1 MRIRRAYLLG
11 LFDSSTLYCKA
22 WWMATSDRTAQ
33 LRKGVLELA
42 ILAVLDAEEY
52 YSIEII
58 EQLSEHPALTA
69 TPGTVYPLLARLD
82 KAGKVTTRWVE
93 AGGGG
98 PPRKYYRLTD
108 EGRAALADGA
118 MAWSEL
124 SGAMHD
130 ILRGRGHAS

>member
-1 MRIRRAYLLG
+1 
-11 LFDSSTLYCKA
+11 
-22 WWMATSDRTAQ
+22 MATSDRTAQ

-42 ILAVLDAEEY
+42 ILAVLDTGEY
-52 YSIEII
+52 YAIEII
-58 EQLSEHPALTA
+58 GQLSEQPALTA

-93 AGGGG
+93 AGGG

-118 MAWSEL
+118 TAWSAL
-124 SGAMHD
+124 SGAMHS
-130 ILRGRGHAS
+130 ILRREGRVS